1 MSVKA
6 NSLMSYE
13 ISLLPFEGTSKK
25 DLDCLV
31 QDLASIG
38 IDASMLSEVTIP
50 NQVYDPQRQQYNAS
64 ILLRYVHEQANHQRI
79 LGVTDMDLYVEGLNF
94 VFGVAESPG
103 RVAVISLYRLSMGV
117 DAFIF
122 RERAVKEAVHELGHT
137 FGLGHCPDS
146 SCVMHFSNCLD
157 DTDRKGKEYCP
168 ECRAKLRE

>member
-1 MSVKA
+1 
-6 NSLMSYE
+6 MSYE
-13 ISLLPFEGTSKK
+13 ISLLPFEGTNKG

-31 QDLASIG
+31 QDLATIG
-38 IDASMLSEVTIP
+38 IDASMLTEIAIP
-50 NQVYDPQRQQYNAS
+50 NQAYNPQRQQYNAS
-64 ILLRYVHEQANHQRI
+64 ILLRYVNEQANHKRI

-103 RVAVISLYRLSMGV
+103 RAAIISLYRLSMGV
-117 DAFIF
+117 DAFTF

-137 FGLGHCPDS
+137 CGLGHCPDS

-168 ECRAKLRE
+168 ECCAKLQKLSCS

>member
-1 MSVKA
+1 
-6 NSLMSYE
+6 MSYE
-13 ISLLPFEGTSKK
+13 ISLLPFEGTNIK

-38 IDASMLSEVTIP
+38 IDASMLSEVKIP
-50 NQVYDPQRQQYNAS
+50 NQAYDPQRQQYNAS
-64 ILLRYVHEQANHQRI
+64 ILLQYLHEQANHQRM

-117 DAFIF
+117 DAFTF

-157 DTDRKGKEYCP
+157 DTDRKEKEYCP
-168 ECRAKLRE
+168 ECRAKLWELSLSLRI